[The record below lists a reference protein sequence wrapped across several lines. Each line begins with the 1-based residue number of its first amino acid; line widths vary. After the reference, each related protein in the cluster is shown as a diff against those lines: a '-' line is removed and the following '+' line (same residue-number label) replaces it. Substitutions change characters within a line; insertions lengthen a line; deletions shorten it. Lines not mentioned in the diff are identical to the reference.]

1 MELQAA
7 EDEARTKD
15 ATLTN
20 LQTALTSLQQQ
31 PQQQPAESETS
42 TQLANLQQQ
51 LSTQAGLLDAAA
63 RDASDKAADAASLRE
78 TLAVKVATVSDL
90 SKQLKES
97 NREAD
102 AKQQLHEQQL
112 AQRDEQFADM
122 QQQRDQAWQPN
133 ERLRQQVRKQR
144 LELGILQQ
152 KLEKVMPVPLHLLI
166 VSWFS
171 LTVRLLL
178 CIHRHAW

>member
-7 EDEARTKD
+7 EDEARPKD

-51 LSTQAGLLDAAA
+51 LSTQAGLLDTAA

-97 NREAD
+97 KREAD
-102 AKQQLHEQQL
+102 AKQQLHEQL

-144 LELGILQQ
+144 LELGMLQQ

-178 CIHRHAW
+178 CINRHAW